1 MKSIISEL
9 FNKTIKQNKYE
20 KEMLKQIIQVKTREN
35 KKLKSELE
43 IWKNQV
49 LTIDGESVTVQ
60 VTEEQFNEYQRL
72 KQKFKKYYN
81 ALGEVENLT
90 KGLFV
95 EQPPCIGEDD
105 CPYNGGAGFDNH
117 CNEFCQM
124 IIGKEILKVI
134 NKAKGEDNDR

>member
-1 MKSIISEL
+1 MSIVSGL
-9 FNKTIKQNKYE
+9 FNKIIRQNRQE
-20 KEMLKQIIQVKTREN
+20 KEMLEQIIQIKAKEN

-49 LTIDGESVTVQ
+49 LTIDGEGVTVQ

-117 CNEFCQM
+117 CNKFCQM
-124 IIGKEILKVI
+124 IIGKEILNVI
-134 NKAKGEDNDR
+134 TGVRAEK

>member
-1 MKSIISEL
+1 MIMSIVSGL
-9 FNKTIKQNKYE
+9 FNKIIRQNRQE
-20 KEMLKQIIQVKTREN
+20 KEMLEQIIQIKAKEY
-35 KKLKSELE
+35 KKLKNELE

-49 LTIDGESVTVQ
+49 LTIDGEGVTVQ

-72 KQKFKKYYN
+72 KEKFNKYYN

-105 CPYNGGAGFDNH
+105 CPYNGSAGFDNH
-117 CNEFCQM
+117 CNKFCQM
-124 IIGKEILKVI
+124 IIGKRILKVI
-134 NKAKGEDNDR
+134 NKMREEK

>member
-1 MKSIISEL
+1 MFEKI
-9 FNKTIKQNKYE
+9 IKQNRQE
-20 KEMLKQIIQVKTREN
+20 KEMLEQIIQVKTGEN

-49 LTIDGESVTVQ
+49 LTIDGEGVTVQ

-105 CPYNGGAGFDNH
+105 CPYNGGASFDNH
-117 CNEFCQM
+117 CNKFCQM
-124 IIGKEILKVI
+124 IIGKEILNVI
-134 NKAKGEDNDR
+134 TGVRAEK

>member
-49 LTIDGESVTVQ
+49 LTIDGEGVTVQ

-117 CNEFCQM
+117 CNKFCQM

-134 NKAKGEDNDR
+134 NKTREEK

>member
-49 LTIDGESVTVQ
+49 LTIDGEGVTVQ

-72 KQKFKKYYN
+72 KEKFNKYYN

-95 EQPPCIGEDD
+95 EQPPCTGEDD

-117 CNEFCQM
+117 CNKFCQM
-124 IIGKEILKVI
+124 IIGKEILNVI
-134 NKAKGEDNDR
+134 TGVRAEK

>member
-95 EQPPCIGEDD
+95 EQPPCVGEDD

-124 IIGKEILKVI
+124 IIGKEILNVI
-134 NKAKGEDNDR
+134 TGVRAEK

>member
-1 MKSIISEL
+1 MIMSIVSGL
-9 FNKTIKQNKYE
+9 FNKIIRQNRQE
-20 KEMLKQIIQVKTREN
+20 KEMLEQIIQIKAKEN

-49 LTIDGESVTVQ
+49 LTIDGEGVTVQ

-117 CNEFCQM
+117 CNKFCQM
-124 IIGKEILKVI
+124 IIGKEILNVI
-134 NKAKGEDNDR
+134 TGVRAEK

>member
-1 MKSIISEL
+1 MFEKI
-9 FNKTIKQNKYE
+9 IKQNRQE
-20 KEMLKQIIQVKTREN
+20 KEMLEQIIQVKTGEN

-49 LTIDGESVTVQ
+49 LTIDGEGVTVQ

-117 CNEFCQM
+117 CNKFCQM
-124 IIGKEILKVI
+124 IIGKEILNVI
-134 NKAKGEDNDR
+134 TGVRAEK

>member
-9 FNKTIKQNKYE
+9 FNNTIKQNKYE
-20 KEMLKQIIQVKTREN
+20 KDMLKQIIKVKTREN

-49 LTIDGESVTVQ
+49 LVIDEEDMTVQ
-60 VTEEQFNEYQRL
+60 ITEEQFNEYCLL
-72 KQKFKKYYN
+72 KRRCEKYYN
-81 ALGEVENLT
+81 TIGKVENLT

-95 EQPPCIGEDD
+95 EQPPCVDEPD

-117 CNEFCQM
+117 CNKFCQM
-124 IIGKEILKVI
+124 IIGKHILNVI
-134 NKAKGEDNDR
+134 NKMREEK

>member
-49 LTIDGESVTVQ
+49 LTIDGEGVTVQ

-117 CNEFCQM
+117 CNKFCQM

-134 NKAKGEDNDR
+134 NKTRKEK

>member
-1 MKSIISEL
+1 MFEKI
-9 FNKTIKQNKYE
+9 IKQNRQE
-20 KEMLKQIIQVKTREN
+20 KEMLEQIIQAKTREN

-49 LTIDGESVTVQ
+49 LTIDGKSVTVQ

-81 ALGEVENLT
+81 ALGEVENLA

-117 CNEFCQM
+117 CNKFCQM

>member
-1 MKSIISEL
+1 MFEKI
-9 FNKTIKQNKYE
+9 IKQNRQE
-20 KEMLKQIIQVKTREN
+20 KEMLEQIIQVKTREN

-49 LTIDGESVTVQ
+49 LTLDGEGVTVQ
-60 VTEEQFNEYQRL
+60 VTEEQFDEYQRL
-72 KQKFKKYYN
+72 KKKFKKYYN

-117 CNEFCQM
+117 CNKFCQM

-134 NKAKGEDNDR
+134 NKTREEK

>member
-1 MKSIISEL
+1 MFEEM
-9 FNKTIKQNKYE
+9 IKQNRQE
-20 KEMLKQIIQVKTREN
+20 KEMLEQVIQVKTREN

-49 LTIDGESVTVQ
+49 LTLDSEGVTVQ

-72 KQKFKKYYN
+72 KEKFNKYYN

-134 NKAKGEDNDR
+134 INARAEK

>member
-1 MKSIISEL
+1 MFEKI
-9 FNKTIKQNKYE
+9 IKQNRQE
-20 KEMLKQIIQVKTREN
+20 KEMLEQIIQVKTGEN

-49 LTIDGESVTVQ
+49 LTIDGEDVTVQ

-72 KQKFKKYYN
+72 KEKFKKYYN
-81 ALGEVENLT
+81 ALGKVENLT

-117 CNEFCQM
+117 CNKFCQM
-124 IIGKEILKVI
+124 IIGKEILNVI
-134 NKAKGEDNDR
+134 TGVRAEK

>member
-1 MKSIISEL
+1 MFEEM
-9 FNKTIKQNKYE
+9 IKQNRQE
-20 KEMLKQIIQVKTREN
+20 KEMLEQVIQVKTREN

-49 LTIDGESVTVQ
+49 LTIDGEGVTVQ

-117 CNEFCQM
+117 CNKFCQM

-134 NKAKGEDNDR
+134 NKTREEK

>member
-1 MKSIISEL
+1 MFEKI
-9 FNKTIKQNKYE
+9 IKQNRQE
-20 KEMLKQIIQVKTREN
+20 KEMLEQIIQVKTGEN

-49 LTIDGESVTVQ
+49 LTIDGEGVTVQ

-72 KQKFKKYYN
+72 KEKFNKYYN

-117 CNEFCQM
+117 CNKFCQM
-124 IIGKEILKVI
+124 IIGKEILNVI
-134 NKAKGEDNDR
+134 TGVRAEK

>member
-1 MKSIISEL
+1 MKSNISEL

-20 KEMLKQIIQVKTREN
+20 KDMLKQIIKVKTREN

-95 EQPPCIGEDD
+95 EQPPCVGEDD

>member
-1 MKSIISEL
+1 MFEEM
-9 FNKTIKQNKYE
+9 IKQNRQE
-20 KEMLKQIIQVKTREN
+20 KEMLEQVIHVKTREN

-49 LTIDGESVTVQ
+49 LTIDGEGVTVQ

-117 CNEFCQM
+117 CNKFCQM

-134 NKAKGEDNDR
+134 NKTKEKK

>member
-1 MKSIISEL
+1 MFEEM
-9 FNKTIKQNKYE
+9 IKQNRQE
-20 KEMLKQIIQVKTREN
+20 KEMLEQVIQVKTREN

-95 EQPPCIGEDD
+95 EQPPCVGEDD

-124 IIGKEILKVI
+124 IIGKEILNVI
-134 NKAKGEDNDR
+134 TGVRAEK